1 MAINSEG
8 RGSRFKGY
16 FVMDLQRFSFRF
28 PHLVHCNADAALHI
42 ENTGVIVSGDRRVQP
57 PFGKR
62 RPGWLPCRQID
73 RIRNV
78 KKASAFR
85 R

>member
-16 FVMDLQRFSFRF
+16 FAMDLSASLSVS
-28 PHLVHCNADAALHI
+28 HTKADAALYV
-42 ENTGVIVSGDRRVQP
+42 ENAGVIVFGNRRVQP

-62 RPGWLPCRQID
+62 YPGWLPCRQID